1 MIHHR
6 PDSRCLRGRGEVQKN
21 QDSKARGARAIARRV
36 SFMHNING
44 LWNTKLLSRTGIVGA
59 RVGGKEPRFIAGLV
73 ALITDA
79 SICGRLQLWRHPNWS

>member
-44 LWNTKLLSRTGIVGA
+44 LGHQKRLVSWTGGVGA
-59 RVGGKEPRFIAGLV
+59 GKGRVGDESLGLSQ
-73 ALITDA
+73 I
-79 SICGRLQLWRHPNWS
+79 